1 MPDVEILAFRDTLC
15 DIELLPGYEGRSPDF
30 IQSKNGTVEWR
41 AGHLIYQP
49 APGYLVAKQ
58 PRR

>member
-49 APGYLVAKQ
+49 APGT
-58 PRR
+58 